1 MKDEMKEQ
9 ILNQLDPIKV
19 GEAFTSFVVSQ
30 TPNDDLMG
38 YMESFRQKFRPFIL
52 KKLKEKSPPVV
63 DGDEIVKRQKGME
76 IVGELYSLHQGMEIV
91 RELEQTSTRVML
103 DLEQMIEKM
112 KLQKNDWLAIFN
124 EIV

>member
-1 MKDEMKEQ
+1 MKEQ

-63 DGDEIVKRQKGME
+63 DGDEIVKRQICIDG
-76 IVGELYSLHQGMEIV
+76 VDYQPRQGMEIV

-112 KLQKNDWLAIFN
+112 KLQKNDWLEIFS

>member
-1 MKDEMKEQ
+1 MNDEMKEQ

-63 DGDEIVKRQKGME
+63 DGDEIVKQHKGNE
-76 IVGELYSLHQGMEIV
+76 IK
-91 RELEQTSTRVML
+91 RELEQTSTRIMM
-103 DLEQMIEKM
+103 DLEQMIDKM
-112 KLQKNDWLAIFN
+112 KLQKNDWLEIFS

>member
-1 MKDEMKEQ
+1 MNDEMKEQ

-52 KKLKEKSPPVV
+52 KKLKEKSLPVV
-63 DGDEIVKRQKGME
+63 DGDEIVKQHKGNE
-76 IVGELYSLHQGMEIV
+76 IK
-91 RELEQTSTRVML
+91 RELEQASTRVML

-112 KLQKNDWLAIFN
+112 KLQKNDWLEIFS

>member
-1 MKDEMKEQ
+1 MNDEMKEQ

-52 KKLKEKSPPVV
+52 KKLKEKSLPVV
-63 DGDEIVKRQKGME
+63 DGDEIVKQHKGNE
-76 IVGELYSLHQGMEIV
+76 IK
-91 RELEQTSTRVML
+91 RELEQASTRVMM

-112 KLQKNDWLAIFN
+112 KLQKNDWLEIFS

>member
-1 MKDEMKEQ
+1 MNDEMKEQ

-63 DGDEIVKRQKGME
+63 DGDEIVKRQICIDG
-76 IVGELYSLHQGMEIV
+76 VDYQPRQGMEIV

>member
-52 KKLKEKSPPVV
+52 KKLKEKSLPVV
-63 DGDEIVKRQKGME
+63 DGDEIVKQHKGNE
-76 IVGELYSLHQGMEIV
+76 IK
-91 RELEQTSTRVML
+91 RELEQASTRVML
-103 DLEQMIEKM
+103 DLEQMIKKM
-112 KLQKNDWLAIFN
+112 KLQKNDWLEIFS

>member
-1 MKDEMKEQ
+1 MNDEMKEQ

-30 TPNDDLMG
+30 TPNDDLMS

-52 KKLKEKSPPVV
+52 KKLKEKSPQFV
-63 DGDEIVKRQKGME
+63 DGDEIVKQHKGNE
-76 IVGELYSLHQGMEIV
+76 IK
-91 RELEQTSTRVML
+91 RELEQASTRVML

-112 KLQKNDWLAIFN
+112 KLQKNDWLEIFS

>member
-52 KKLKEKSPPVV
+52 KKLKEKSLPVV
-63 DGDEIVKRQKGME
+63 DGDEIVKQHKGNE
-76 IVGELYSLHQGMEIV
+76 IK
-91 RELEQTSTRVML
+91 RELEQASTRVML

-112 KLQKNDWLAIFN
+112 KLQKNDWLEIFS

>member
-1 MKDEMKEQ
+1 MNDEMKEQ

-63 DGDEIVKRQKGME
+63 DGDEIVKRQICIDG
-76 IVGELYSLHQGMEIV
+76 VDYRPRQGMEIV

-112 KLQKNDWLAIFN
+112 KLQKNDWLEIFS

>member
-1 MKDEMKEQ
+1 MNDEMKEQ

-30 TPNDDLMG
+30 TPNDDLMS

-52 KKLKEKSPPVV
+52 KKLKEKSLPVV
-63 DGDEIVKRQKGME
+63 DGDEIVKQHKANE
-76 IVGELYSLHQGMEIV
+76 IK
-91 RELEQTSTRVML
+91 RELEQASTRVML
-103 DLEQMIEKM
+103 DLEQMIKKM
-112 KLQKNDWLAIFN
+112 KLQKNDWLEIFS

>member
-1 MKDEMKEQ
+1 MKEQ

-52 KKLKEKSPPVV
+52 KKLKEKSLPVV
-63 DGDEIVKRQKGME
+63 DGDEIVKQHKGNE
-76 IVGELYSLHQGMEIV
+76 IK
-91 RELEQTSTRVML
+91 RELEQASTRVML

-112 KLQKNDWLAIFN
+112 KLQKNDWLEIFS

>member
-1 MKDEMKEQ
+1 MNDEMKEQ

-63 DGDEIVKRQKGME
+63 DGDEIVKQHKGNE
-76 IVGELYSLHQGMEIV
+76 IK
-91 RELEQTSTRVML
+91 RELEQASTRVMM

-112 KLQKNDWLAIFN
+112 KLQKNDWLEIFS